1 MRVLVVDDNPELR
14 ELLSQSLTRDGH
26 VVALAQDL
34 ASAEAATGEREVDLV
49 VLDLALPDGWGTT
62 WCQRLRAASDAPLV
76 LVLSAH
82 HEVARRLESFD
93 AGADDFLAKPFAVA
107 ELRARVRALGR
118 RRAEARA
125 QVLQLGDVVLH
136 LSARRA
142 TRNGLEAALTAREWS
157 VLERLAA
164 ERGRVVSRA
173 ALLEEVW
180 GDVDEAHGA
189 SLEVIVA
196 RIRKKLGGA
205 IVRTV
210 RGDGYVLA

>member
-1 MRVLVVDDNPELR
+1 MVDDSSELR
-14 ELLSQSLTRDGH
+14 ELLSQVLTRDGH
-26 VVALAQDL
+26 VVTAAHDL
-34 ASAEAATGEREVDLV
+34 SSAEAATAEREFDLI
-49 VLDLALPDGWGTT
+49 VLDLALPDGWGTD
-62 WCQRLRAASDAPLV
+62 WCQRLRAAGEGPMV

-118 RRAEARA
+118 RRTEARA
-125 QVLQLGDVVLH
+125 QVLNLGDAVLH

-142 TRNGLEAALTAREWS
+142 TRAGVECALTAREWS
-157 VLERLAA
+157 VIERLAA

-189 SLEVIVA
+189 SLEVIIA
-196 RIRKKLGGA
+196 RIRKKLGGSV
-205 IVRTV
+205 VRTV
-210 RGDGYVLA
+210 RGDGYVLE